1 MQTTICVWVLGS
13 LLCAPTLLSQD
24 ADRDSMP
31 DAIELQLGSDPQT
44 PERFTVI
51 WERLVTAQA
60 RPPEDPGRSAHRV
73 AVASAGDNRFLWRVE
88 FLADYPKDSLLQL
101 YRPGDWIASTRSLKT
116 RAMSV
121 CGFAT
126 AP

>member
-1 MQTTICVWVLGS
+1 MRTATACR
-13 LLCAPTLLSQD
+13 T
-24 ADRDSMP
+24 R
-31 DAIELQLGSDPQT
+31 IELRLGSDPQT

-60 RPPEDPGRSAHRV
+60 RPPEDPGRSIRRV
-73 AVASAGDNRFLWRVE
+73 AVANAGGNRFLWRVE